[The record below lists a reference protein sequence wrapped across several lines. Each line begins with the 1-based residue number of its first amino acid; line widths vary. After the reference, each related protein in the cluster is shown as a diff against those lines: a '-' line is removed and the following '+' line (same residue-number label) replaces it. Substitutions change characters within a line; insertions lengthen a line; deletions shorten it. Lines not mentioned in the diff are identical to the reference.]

1 MLNRHNSLIFN
12 VLHLFLSWIIGI
24 FIPDYQLLKFNLVR
38 YKVMNNV
45 FSILSTVPDP
55 RHGNR
60 LTYPIDYLLLI
71 AFSALMSGF
80 KTWNQ
85 FALYAELHKSDLKKV
100 YKRLR
105 KKELRSYT
113 PSHDTFSYTFSAL
126 DPEKFR
132 EAFTNWISE
141 IFQIAGQH
149 IAIDGKTVRGVKNI
163 IPDADA
169 HVVTAY
175 LSGIKLALNEVFIS
189 KKSNEINAIKE
200 LFELIDIKDNV
211 ITIDAIGTQKDIV
224 DIIREREG
232 DYVLNVK
239 ANQPGTLFELEE
251 HFTPFY
257 KDEIIKNTEE
267 TSGHGRVE
275 TRVME
280 SIVDPLRFADIEQYK
295 SLDKWKDIMSI
306 HKLMRT
312 RYDKSKGTESTEI
325 SYYISSLK
333 ECERVFKMIRSHW
346 AIENN
351 LHYCLDVLFNED
363 QSLRRKDNSAKNVN
377 IMYKI
382 ALFFLERL
390 RSQKKRTFD
399 AYQKINALKEPSQ
412 ILETD
417 YGF

>member
-1 MLNRHNSLIFN
+1 M
-12 VLHLFLSWIIGI
+12 
-24 FIPDYQLLKFNLVR
+24 
-38 YKVMNNV
+38 
-45 FSILSTVPDP
+45 
-55 RHGNR
+55 
-60 LTYPIDYLLLI
+60 
-71 AFSALMSGF
+71 
-80 KTWNQ
+80 
-85 FALYAELHKSDLKKV
+85 
-100 YKRLR
+100 
-105 KKELRSYT
+105 
-113 PSHDTFSYTFSAL
+113 
-126 DPEKFR
+126 
-132 EAFTNWISE
+132 
-141 IFQIAGQH
+141 
-149 IAIDGKTVRGVKNI
+149 
-163 IPDADA
+163 
-169 HVVTAY
+169 
-175 LSGIKLALNEVFIS
+175 
-189 KKSNEINAIKE
+189 
-200 LFELIDIKDNV
+200 

-257 KDEIIKNTEE
+257 KDEIIKNIEE

-306 HKLMRT
+306 HKLTRT

-351 LHYCLDVLFNED
+351 LHYCLDVLFDED

-390 RSQKKRTFD
+390 RCQKKRTFD

-412 ILETD
+412 ILKTD

>member
-1 MLNRHNSLIFN
+1 
-12 VLHLFLSWIIGI
+12 
-24 FIPDYQLLKFNLVR
+24 
-38 YKVMNNV
+38 MNNI

-85 FALYAELHKSDLKKV
+85 FALYAELHQKDLCKV
-100 YKRLR
+100 YNRLA

-113 PSHDTFSYTFSAL
+113 PSHDTFGYAFSAL

-132 EAFTNWISE
+132 DAFTKWIKSV
-141 IFQIAGQH
+141 FQIADQH
-149 IAIDGKTVRGVKNI
+149 IAIDGKSIRGVKKLS
-163 IPDADA
+163 PDADA
-169 HVVTAY
+169 HVVSAY
-175 LSGIKLALNEVFIS
+175 LSGIKVALNEVFIS

-200 LFELIDIKDNV
+200 LFDLIDIQDNV
-211 ITIDAIGTQKDIV
+211 VTIDAIGTQIEIV
-224 DIIREREG
+224 EIIRDKGG
-232 DYVLNVK
+232 DYISNVK
-239 ANQPGTLFELEE
+239 ANQPGTLLELEE
-251 HFTPFY
+251 HFKPFY
-257 KDEIIKNTEE
+257 KNEITKISEE
-267 TSGHGRVE
+267 TSGHGRIE
-275 TRVME
+275 KRVME

-295 SLDKWKDIMSI
+295 NLDKWRDLMSI
-306 HKLMRT
+306 HKMTRT
-312 RYDKSKGTESTEI
+312 RYDKSKGTESVETT
-325 SYYISSLK
+325 YYISSLND
-333 ECERVFKMIRSHW
+333 CEKVFEMIRSHW
-346 AIENN
+346 SIENN
-351 LHYCLDVLFNED
+351 LHYCLDVVFNED
-363 QSLRRKDNSAKNVN
+363 QSLRRKENSAKNVN

-412 ILETD
+412 ILKTD